1 VKRVNIEDAF
11 VGEPSP
17 SQAGVEAQ
25 DSDEAIVL
33 AVRGGEVVVVVAAGT
48 PDEGAVGAAVLIRGA
63 LRLENERV
71 LTFEIHEGASG
82 AFFEDESAQ
91 LHRRRQGSGAE
102 GLSAIGG
109 SDYMADQR
117 TAGEI
122 MTRDVVT
129 ARRDLPTEELAALLA
144 FHNVSGMPVLDDA
157 GTVIGI
163 VSEADVIGKRGSTVG
178 EKSGGRL
185 VRVRVPSSGEPTD
198 AALDRRQQ
206 VGRQDARSLDG
217 DRERLSEQPHEPRV
231 RSHRLQPAQGLWRGV
246 IGPRIRERAPIAGQH
261 RLIAAAVVRHHRRL
275 PVRTIQRRAERV
287 RQ

>member
-1 VKRVNIEDAF
+1 VKRVNIEEAF

-17 SQAGVEAQ
+17 RQAGVEAQ

-33 AVRGGEVVVVVAAGT
+33 AVRGGEVVAVVAAGT
-48 PDEGAVGAAVLIRGA
+48 PEEGAVGAAVLIRGA

-109 SDYMADQR
+109 TDYMADRR

-122 MTRDVVT
+122 MTRDVLT
-129 ARRDLPTEELAALLA
+129 ARRDLPTDELAALLV
-144 FHNVSGMPVLDDA
+144 FHNVSGMPVLDEA

-163 VSEADVIGKRGSTVG
+163 VSEADVIGKRGATVG
-178 EKSGGRL
+178 EIMTPEVVAVAQATPIERIAALMAEKKIK
-185 VRVRVPSSGEPTD
+185 RVPVIADGALVGMVSRAD
-198 AALDRRQQ
+198 IVRALAA
-206 VGRQDARSLDG
+206 
-217 DRERLSEQPHEPRV
+217 
-231 RSHRLQPAQGLWRGV
+231 
-246 IGPRIRERAPIAGQH
+246 RA
-261 RLIAAAVVRHHRRL
+261 
-275 PVRTIQRRAERV
+275 
-287 RQ
+287 

>member
-1 VKRVNIEDAF
+1 MLDRQASAERSVAWRYPVKRVNIEDAF
-11 VGEPSP
+11 VGEPTTR
-17 SQAGVEAQ
+17 QADVEAH

-48 PDEGAVGAAVLIRGA
+48 PEEGALGAAVLIRGA

-91 LHRRRQGSGAE
+91 LHRRRQASGAE

-109 SDYMADQR
+109 SEYMADRR

-129 ARRDLPTEELAALLA
+129 ARRDLPTEEFAALLA
-144 FHNVSGMPVLDDA
+144 FHGVSGMPVLDEA

-163 VSEADVIGKRGSTVG
+163 ASEADVIGKRGVTVG
-178 EKSGGRL
+178 EIMTPEVVAVAQATPIERIAALMAEKKIK
-185 VRVRVPSSGEPTD
+185 RVPVID
-198 AALDRRQQ
+198 
-206 VGRQDARSLDG
+206 DG
-217 DRERLSEQPHEPRV
+217 DLVGMVSRADIV
-231 RSHRLQPAQGLWRGV
+231 RALAA
-246 IGPRIRERAPIAGQH
+246 RA
-261 RLIAAAVVRHHRRL
+261 
-275 PVRTIQRRAERV
+275 
-287 RQ
+287 